1 MSKVSIIASAL
12 LLSAAAVSSAQT
24 ITPEHKARAAELVK
38 QMTLEEKCNYLG
50 GYRDGF
56 HIRPVER
63 LGIPEIGMA
72 ASSVKVDGQ
81 PCEFENKD
89 TAALI
94 SLPQTPADTRT
105 IVEIVLK

>member
-38 QMTLEEKCNYLG
+38 KMTLEEKCNYLG

-72 ASSVKVDGQ
+72 DRKSVV
-81 PCEFENKD
+81 
-89 TAALI
+89 
-94 SLPQTPADTRT
+94 
-105 IVEIVLK
+105 